1 MNRQEAIDILQLIKE
16 LYPKF
21 NVKKERMTF
30 LIPLLEKMDYQQ
42 VMDNLTHYVSQNP
55 FPPTIADIAAP
66 IQVEND
72 YLEEMQVWAEEA
84 QQVAPEV
91 KARFHT
97 ELQNL
102 VRKKSGYE
110 AGKL

>member
-1 MNRQEAIDILQLIKE
+1 MNRQEAIDVLHLIKE

-21 NVKKERMTF
+21 NAKKQRMQL
-30 LIPLLEKMDYQQ
+30 LIPILEKMDYQQ

-66 IQVEND
+66 TQVEND
-72 YLEEMQVWAEEA
+72 YLEEMQVWADEA
-84 QQVAPEV
+84 QQVHPDV

-102 VRKKSGYE
+102 VRKKSGHE
-110 AGKL
+110 TGKL